1 MKLARKAF
9 PAVDVEKMATVWFM
23 TQYKV
28 HTENDVASSNI
39 VI

>member
-23 TQYKV
+23 TQFYV
-28 HTENDVASSNI
+28 ITENDVASINI
-39 VI
+39 VK